1 MKIQRPNQSQ
11 LNIYTNQLQKQQQ
24 NRGKVNK
31 QDQIQ
36 ISEEAILLQKETKV
50 NENRLNRIENIK
62 NKIATGQYEIDFDK
76 TVSKMIEFWSKRK

>member
-76 TVSKMIEFWSKRK
+76 TASKMIEFWSKRK